1 MAKYTITESFNNKKG
16 IDIWLVKPTDRLDIS
31 TFRKLEGAI
40 KIIGGYYSRFTHS
53 FVFEKEPN
61 SNELNEAFENLEGI
75 SSIAQKAGVSEKKL
89 AKIQMGK
96 YAAVDKRTL
105 RSEYND
111 NKLLVGKASYFDG
124 MQDMSVNIPDD
135 EIVWSGRDPDFEK
148 EFDYSNRAYV
158 SGNVIRFGNFE
169 AKYKP
174 EIEPLII
181 EPTKSQKSYNFYVD
195 IESEK
200 AVNKEDKYV
209 LDTVDSNRKD
219 LEKGTRVVLSLYGNK
234 YCGTIIDKQISKYQ
248 TTQWSFGSNEKKYI
262 DHEDVRYKVQL
273 DNGIIQTY
281 ASFKVDT
288 NNECDEITVPA
299 IEYEGN
305 LVMPES
311 FWSDKIERQI
321 RSINAL
327 KKQKAARK
335 KQEYAMQDQKAI
347 ERSVNSLKKNMDVWL
362 GWEQSNLDYARKI
375 TGETLDEQH
384 FRIDKWVTEFFVKP
398 VEQKIIQK
406 SIYQK
411 LKELNNLI

>member
-61 SNELNEAFENLEGI
+61 SNELDEAFENLQGI

-96 YAAVDKRTL
+96 YATVDKRTL

-111 NKLLVGKASYFDG
+111 GKLLVGKASYFDG

-209 LDTVDSNRKD
+209 LDTIDSNRKD